1 MEFWKIL
8 YTHFIRDPKGITYV
22 AFFPQIESHAKMRL
36 PNYTFVKSLNE
47 IILYD
52 CHFGE
57 SDFVSRERKFHKNSS
72 ISLSRIVLCKHV
84 DGIFQEKQDIYMII
98 ISERI

>member
-36 PNYTFVKSLNE
+36 PKYTFVKSLNE

-57 SDFVSRERKFHKNSS
+57 NLILSLERESFIKIPPF
-72 ISLSRIVLCKHV
+72 LY
-84 DGIFQEKQDIYMII
+84 QELYYASM
-98 ISERI
+98 